1 MEFDP
6 VPEDYEVSDLD
17 TSLDAEKIMID
28 KLKGLDLDTETA
40 LSFCA
45 GEFALYEEILGDY
58 VKACKDRKEEL
69 DACYKNADWHEFEVK
84 VHALKSTSK
93 TIGAIELAE
102 KALSLEEAAGRKDAE
117 FIRNAYSEFIL
128 EYLEMVQSIK
138 EIIEA

>member
-1 MEFDP
+1 M
-6 VPEDYEVSDLD
+6 
-17 TSLDAEKIMID
+17 A
-28 KLKGLDLDTETA
+28 
-40 LSFCA
+40 FCA
-45 GEFALYEEILGDY
+45 GEFALYEEILNDY

-69 DACYKNADWHEFEVK
+69 DACYKNADWHGFEVK